1 MARRGK
7 RRRLRRLI
15 LWVGLLLLIA
25 GFIARRTFVPRALYY
40 LTHRA
45 PSPSQSMP
53 SQSTTDLGATAQSPA
68 SPLSG
73 ASTERTAPS
82 RPANPV
88 PDQDLAGAR
97 LSPPQAAKAPAPP
110 PSEKLT
116 DADRQALD
124 EILRRKSK

>member
-1 MARRGK
+1 LTVARRGK

-25 GFIARRTFVPRALYY
+25 GFIARRTFVPRTLYY

-45 PSPSQSMP
+45 PSPSQSM
-53 SQSTTDLGATAQSPA
+53 TGLGATLPPPAAPSSGSSGDRTAQSQ
-68 SPLSG
+68 
-73 ASTERTAPS
+73 
-82 RPANPV
+82 PANPV
-88 PDQDLAGAR
+88 PDQDISGTR
-97 LSPPQAAKAPAPP
+97 PSPPQAAKAPAPP

>member
-1 MARRGK
+1 MM
-7 RRRLRRLI
+7 

-53 SQSTTDLGATAQSPA
+53 SQSMTDLGATAQSPTT
-68 SPLSG
+68 PLSG
-73 ASTERTAPS
+73 SSADRTAQS
-82 RPANPV
+82 QPANPV
-88 PDQDLAGAR
+88 PDQDSSGAR
-97 LSPPQAAKAPAPP
+97 PSQPQAAKAPAPP

-116 DADRQALD
+116 DTDRQALD
-124 EILRRKSK
+124 EIVRRKSK